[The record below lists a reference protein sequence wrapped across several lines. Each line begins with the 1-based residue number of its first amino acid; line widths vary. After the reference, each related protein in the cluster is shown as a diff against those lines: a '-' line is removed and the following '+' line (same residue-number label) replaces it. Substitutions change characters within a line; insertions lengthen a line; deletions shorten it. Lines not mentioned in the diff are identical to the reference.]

1 MYRVARALTTPES
14 KKQVES
20 VVMYR
25 VSGGDRAPEKKKQV
39 KSAVMYRVSRADMT
53 PEKKQVEERHIL
65 WQRYKKGILD
75 ILKVR
80 KKRGQPSQ
88 F

>member
-1 MYRVARALTTPES
+1 MYRVTRALMT
-14 KKQVES
+14 
-20 VVMYR
+20 
-25 VSGGDRAPEKKKQV
+25 PEKKKQV
-39 KSAVMYRVSRADMT
+39 ESAVRYRLSEADMT

-80 KKRGQPSQ
+80 EKKG
-88 F
+88 

>member
-1 MYRVARALTTPES
+1 MYRVARALTT
-14 KKQVES
+14 
-20 VVMYR
+20 
-25 VSGGDRAPEKKKQV
+25 PEKKKQV

-80 KKRGQPSQ
+80 EKKG
-88 F
+88 

>member
-1 MYRVARALTTPES
+1 MAPES
-14 KKQVES
+14 KKQEES
-20 VVMYR
+20 VVR
-25 VSGGDRAPEKKKQV
+25 CRLSV
-39 KSAVMYRVSRADMT
+39 ADMT

-80 KKRGQPSQ
+80 EKKG
-88 F
+88 

>member
-1 MYRVARALTTPES
+1 
-14 KKQVES
+14 
-20 VVMYR
+20 MYR
-25 VSGGDRAPEKKKQV
+25 VSGAEMTPEKKKQV
-39 KSAVMYRVSRADMT
+39 KSAVRYRVSGADMA

-80 KKRGQPSQ
+80 EKKG
-88 F
+88 